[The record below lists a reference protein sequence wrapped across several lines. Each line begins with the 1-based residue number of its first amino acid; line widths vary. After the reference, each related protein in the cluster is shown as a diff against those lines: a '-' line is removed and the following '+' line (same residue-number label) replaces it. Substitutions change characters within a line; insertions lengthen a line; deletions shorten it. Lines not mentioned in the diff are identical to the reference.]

1 MAIAI
6 GTSLFVQ
13 MNVWGAVRST
23 GDEEE
28 DDDYKIRTE
37 QRRLQEMKQLVEE
50 QELIVTKLKEAHAV
64 LRKEKE
70 DVAAMHGHTQPDM
83 VPFETE
89 NPLQSMESE
98 SEWPESPEPI
108 AGTEAAEVEAEHSEM
123 SAETS
128 KDIGSTVEPM
138 SADDINAA

>member
-1 MAIAI
+1 
-6 GTSLFVQ
+6 
-13 MNVWGAVRST
+13 
-23 GDEEE
+23 
-28 DDDYKIRTE
+28 
-37 QRRLQEMKQLVEE
+37 
-50 QELIVTKLKEAHAV
+50 
-64 LRKEKE
+64 
-70 DVAAMHGHTQPDM
+70 MHGHTQPDM

>member
-1 MAIAI
+1 MH
-6 GTSLFVQ
+6 
-13 MNVWGAVRST
+13 VWDAVRST

-108 AGTEAAEVEAEHSEM
+108 AGTEAAEVEAEHSEV